1 MMTLSE
7 RKKLIKKLDIK
18 PTLFDLLDKRGY
30 GNHDFSLLLQHINS
44 GEISMGFL
52 WENVLTEFM
61 PFTEQSKLN
70 CMSRDWED
78 GTDAKFVMTSINDQ
92 TKDLTISLG
101 GIKNKT
107 GTLRVCICSRQDNYK
122 LYFMLIPYSVYS
134 NWPTNTQSP
143 LKLAF
148 DKSGKPKGSKW
159 QEYSGL
165 VVPFSM
171 VCMPMEEI
179 TFKGKSVMSKY
190 AELLNFKSSWA
201 A

>member
-1 MMTLSE
+1 MNLSE
-7 RKKLIKKLDIK
+7 RKKFIKKLDTT
-18 PTLFDLLDKRGY
+18 PTLFDLLSIRGY
-30 GNHDFSLLLQHINS
+30 GNHDQDLLLQHINS
-44 GEISMGFL
+44 GEIAMGAI

-70 CMSRDWED
+70 CIAQDWED
-78 GTDAKFVMTSINDQ
+78 GTDAKFVMTSINDD
-92 TKDLTISLG
+92 TKSLFTSLG

-148 DKSGKPKGSKW
+148 DKNGKPKGSKW

-165 VVPFSM
+165 VVSFSM
-171 VCMPMEEI
+171 VCEPMKEVV
-179 TFKGKSVMSKY
+179 FKGKSVMSKY
-190 AELLNFKSSWA
+190 TELLKFMA